1 MKAKANLNFKVI
13 CKCEKTKVPCSHN
26 RKMQK
31 MPVLQMILLS
41 IAEVPK
47 MKRLHSSLGLHCWLS
62 QPQGLA
68 SPRQSHSWG
77 CSWTSGMG
85 QWAEQS
91 VHEPDHLTPAL
102 PAAFAQWGYIFNFLV
117 SHSLR
122 LQTGT
127 VSFVIYFTWWPR
139 GSFDDDGEE
148 GFYDPGKHFLWTGM
162 AGRGRVVQWWV
173 CRSQAWDTLA
183 GAIFALWTLVLLS
196 GKWQNFCL

>member
-1 MKAKANLNFKVI
+1 MTAACSNASTLTAHHTLLALQGQSDESVINDSGNNFRHRALT
-13 CKCEKTKVPCSHN
+13 KCFW
-26 RKMQK
+26 KM
-31 MPVLQMILLS
+31 L
-41 IAEVPK
+41 
-47 MKRLHSSLGLHCWLS
+47 KRLKKKCTRCHL
-62 QPQGLA
+62 
-68 SPRQSHSWG
+68 WG

-102 PAAFAQWGYIFNFLV
+102 PAAFAQWGYIFNLLV

-162 AGRGRVVQWWV
+162 AGRGRVVQRWV
-173 CRSQAWDTLA
+173 FRSQAWETLS
-183 GAIFALWTLVLLS
+183 GTISTWWTSVFLS